1 MKTFRLEVP
10 EGQTL
15 CLHCPFNSFLDPQ
28 QETSKLNVCKWLAEN
43 DICEEYDFTKL
54 YLWDDLNN

>member
-1 MKTFRLEVP
+1 MKNFILEVP
-10 EGQTL
+10 EGQTH

-28 QETSKLNVCKWLAEN
+28 ATSKLDVCKWLAEN

-54 YLWDDLNN
+54 HLWDDLNN